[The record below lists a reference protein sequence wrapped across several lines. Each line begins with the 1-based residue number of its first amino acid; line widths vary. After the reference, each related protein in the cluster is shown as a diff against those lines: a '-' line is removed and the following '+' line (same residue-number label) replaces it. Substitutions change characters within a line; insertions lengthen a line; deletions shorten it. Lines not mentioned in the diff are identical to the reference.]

1 MGGLRLAV
9 FDCDGTLVDS
19 FAAIDAVMHQAFARH
34 GFSGPDADD
43 VRSVIGL
50 ELEAAIKGLLPGTGP
65 EIHENVAVSYRE
77 ISDERRREGSRKD
90 PLYPGATDAVRQLE
104 SRGWLLGVATGKS
117 LHGLRQTLRAHEL
130 LDRFVTLH
138 TPDTSPGKPNPDMLI
153 QAMDATGT
161 RREEAVMIGDT
172 TYDMEM
178 AVNAGVAAVGV
189 AWGYHPAGDLR
200 DAGAGEIASSF
211 AELPDL
217 LNRLIGAPA

>member
-19 FAAIDAVMHQAFARH
+19 FAGIDAAMHLAFARH
-34 GFSGPDADD
+34 GFPGPEENH
-43 VRSVIGL
+43 VRRVIGL
-50 ELEAAIKGLLPGTGP
+50 ELEAVIEGLLPGMGP
-65 EIHENVAVSYRE
+65 DIHENVAATYRE
-77 ISDERRREGSRKD
+77 ISDERRRDGSRMD
-90 PLYPGATDAVRQLE
+90 PLYPGAAVAVRRLE

-117 LHGLRQTLRAHEL
+117 LHGLRQTLHAHEL
-130 LDRFVTLH
+130 LDRFATLH

-153 QAMDATGT
+153 QAMGATGT

-189 AWGYHPAGDLR
+189 AWGYHSAGDLR
-200 DAGAGEIASSF
+200 DAGAGEVVSSF

-217 LNRLIGAPA
+217 LDRLIGATA

>member
-19 FAAIDAVMHQAFARH
+19 LAAIDAGMRQAFARH
-34 GFSGPDADD
+34 GFPGPEADH
-43 VRSVIGL
+43 VRRVIGL
-50 ELEAAIKGLLPGTGP
+50 ELKAMMKCLLPGAEP
-65 EIHENVAVSYRE
+65 EIHENVAASYRE
-77 ISDERRREGSRKD
+77 ISDQERRDGSRKD
-90 PLYPGATDAVRQLE
+90 PLYPGAADAVRQMD

-117 LHGLRQTLRAHEL
+117 LHGLRQTLHEHEL

-153 QAMDATGT
+153 RAMDATGT
-161 RREEAVMIGDT
+161 RREEVVMIGDT

-200 DAGAGEIASSF
+200 DAGAGEVASSF

-217 LNRLIGAPA
+217 LDRLIGAPA

>member
-1 MGGLRLAV
+1 MVGLRLAV

-19 FAAIDAVMHQAFARH
+19 LAGIDAVMHEAFARH
-34 GFSGPDADD
+34 GFPGPGADD
-43 VRSVIGL
+43 VRGFIGL
-50 ELEAAIKGLLPGTGP
+50 ELEAVIKGLLPGKGP
-65 EIHENVAVSYRE
+65 EIHDNVAASYLE
-77 ISDERRREGSRKD
+77 ISDQRRRDGSRKD
-90 PLYPGATDAVRQLE
+90 PLYPGAADAVRRLE

-117 LHGLRQTLRAHEL
+117 LHGLRQTLHGHEL

-153 QAMDATGT
+153 RAMDATGT

-200 DAGAGEIASSF
+200 DAGAGEVASSF

-217 LNRLIGAPA
+217 LDRLIGAPA

>member
-1 MGGLRLAV
+1 MVGLRLAV

-19 FAAIDAVMHQAFARH
+19 LAGIDAVMHEAFARH
-34 GFSGPDADD
+34 GFPGPGADD
-43 VRSVIGL
+43 VRGFIGL
-50 ELEAAIKGLLPGTGP
+50 ELEAVIKGLLPGKGP
-65 EIHENVAVSYRE
+65 EVHDNVAASYLE
-77 ISDERRREGSRKD
+77 ISDQRRRDGSRKD
-90 PLYPGATDAVRQLE
+90 PLYPGAADAVRRLE

-117 LHGLRQTLRAHEL
+117 LHGLRQTLHGHEL

-138 TPDTSPGKPNPDMLI
+138 TPDTSPGKPDPDMLI
-153 QAMDATGT
+153 RAMDATGT

-200 DAGAGEIASSF
+200 DAGAGEVASSF

-217 LNRLIGAPA
+217 LDRLIGAPA

>member
-19 FAAIDAVMHQAFARH
+19 FAGIDAGMHEAFARH
-34 GFSGPDADD
+34 GFPGPEADH
-43 VRSVIGL
+43 VRRVIGL
-50 ELEAAIKGLLPGTGP
+50 ELEAAIEGLLPGMGP
-65 EIHENVAVSYRE
+65 EIHENVAATYRE
-77 ISDERRREGSRKD
+77 ISDERRRDGSRKD
-90 PLYPGATDAVRQLE
+90 PLYPGAADAVRRLD

-117 LHGLRQTLRAHEL
+117 LHGLRQTLREHEL
-130 LDRFVTLH
+130 LDRFATLH

-153 QAMDATGT
+153 RAMDATGT

-178 AVNAGVAAVGV
+178 AANAGVAAVGV

-200 DAGAGEIASSF
+200 DAGAGEVASSF

-217 LNRLIGAPA
+217 LDRLIGATA

>member
-19 FAAIDAVMHQAFARH
+19 FAAIDAVMRQAFARH
-34 GFSGPDADD
+34 GFPGPEADH
-43 VRSVIGL
+43 VRGVIGL

-65 EIHENVAVSYRE
+65 EIHENVSASYRE
-77 ISDERRREGSRKD
+77 ISDQRRRDGSRKD
-90 PLYPGATDAVRQLE
+90 PLYPGAADAVRQLD
-104 SRGWLLGVATGKS
+104 SRDWLLGVATGKS
-117 LHGLRQTLRAHEL
+117 LHGLRQTLHAHAL

-161 RREEAVMIGDT
+161 RREETVMIGDT

-178 AVNAGVAAVGV
+178 AANAGVAAVGV

-200 DAGAGEIASSF
+200 DAGADEVASSF
-211 AELPDL
+211 ADLPDL
-217 LNRLIGAPA
+217 LDRLIGAPA

>member
-19 FAAIDAVMHQAFARH
+19 LAGIDAVMHEAFARH
-34 GFSGPDADD
+34 GFPGPGADD
-43 VRSVIGL
+43 VRGFIGL
-50 ELEAAIKGLLPGTGP
+50 ELEAVIKGLLTGMGP
-65 EIHENVAVSYRE
+65 EVHENVAASYRE
-77 ISDERRREGSRKD
+77 ISDERRRDGSRKD
-90 PLYPGATDAVRQLE
+90 PLYPGAADAVRQLE

-117 LHGLRQTLRAHEL
+117 LHGLRQTLHAHEL
-130 LDRFVTLH
+130 LDRFATLH

-200 DAGAGEIASSF
+200 NAGAGEVAASF

-217 LNRLIGAPA
+217 LDRLIGAPA

>member
-19 FAAIDAVMHQAFARH
+19 FAAIDAGMQQAFARH
-34 GFSGPDADD
+34 GLPGPEADD
-43 VRSVIGL
+43 VRGVIGL
-50 ELEAAIKGLLPGTGP
+50 QLEAMIKILLPGAGP
-65 EIHENVAVSYRE
+65 EIHESVTASYRE
-77 ISDERRREGSRKD
+77 ISDEWRRDGSRKD
-90 PLYPGATDAVRQLE
+90 PLYPGAAEAVGHLE

-117 LHGLRQTLRAHEL
+117 LYGLRQTLDAHEL

-153 QAMDATGT
+153 RAMDATGT

-178 AVNAGVAAVGV
+178 AMNAGVAALGV

-200 DAGAGEIASSF
+200 DAGAGEVASSF

-217 LNRLIGAPA
+217 LDRLIGAPA